1 MRFHLFTITLISALG
16 LFGFGGCGG
25 GSDSGKAEKAE
36 HEHAADEHG
45 HDDHAHSD
53 EGPHG
58 GHIIELGV
66 EDYHVELT
74 HDDDANKVGVYLLG
88 SDAKTAAPIAAT
100 DVKINVSENGQAT
113 QYVLPAVAQ
122 EGETGGNASYFELV
136 SEPLTKVVSG
146 KSEAKTKKA
155 RLSLEIDGK
164 PYVGLV
170 EVEPHDHDHDHGH
183 DH

>member
-1 MRFHLFTITLISALG
+1 MRFQIFTVTLISALG
-16 LFGFGGCGG
+16 LFGCGG
-25 GSDSGKAEKAE
+25 GSDSGKAEKDGHEHGHEEAGHDE
-36 HEHAADEHG
+36 HEHGE
-45 HDDHAHSD
+45 

-66 EDYHVELT
+66 EDYHAELT
-74 HDDDANKVGVYLLG
+74 HDDAANKVGVYLLG
-88 SDAKTAAPIAAT
+88 SDAKAAAPIEAA
-100 DVKINVSENGQAT
+100 DVKINVSEDGQAT

-122 EGETGGNASYFELV
+122 EGESGGKASYFELV
-136 SEPLTKVVSG
+136 SEPLNKVVSG
-146 KSEAKTKKA
+146 KSEAKSKKA

-164 PYVGLV
+164 PYVGLI